1 MIPDSPAV
9 KYFPE
14 WEYRCGVSGSNFS
27 ESLSRVNMWIVIRR
41 VMKSR
46 LPKYKA
52 CERFACEKSK
62 SNKSDRQNKAGYIS
76 ATGKAMLTS
85 PPAEYLMFFLDEPP
99 LLRRVKHLRPM

>member
-9 KYFPE
+9 KCFPE

-27 ESLSRVNMWIVIRR
+27 HSLSRVNMWIEIRR

-46 LPKYKA
+46 LPKHKA
-52 CERFACEKSK
+52 CKGFACEESK
-62 SNKSDRQNKAGYIS
+62 SNKSDRQNKAGCTS

-85 PPAEYLMFFLDEPP
+85 PPVEYLVFFLDEPP
-99 LLRRVKHLRPM
+99 LQRHVKRLRPT